1 MKRFLLFFVAALLF
15 VACDNKFE
23 DEGNTIQRV
32 STLPTLTAE
41 FAEDATRTYVKDNS
55 YLRWHEGDL
64 ISAFVG
70 NSRNSKYIFDG
81 KTGDNSGEFEPVSSN
96 SSGEVYDL
104 NRNCALYPYD
114 EDATVDSGGSISCS
128 LPAVQEYAEE
138 SFGKG
143 ANTMVAVTK
152 NVDDTF
158 LAFKNA
164 CGYLKIKL
172 YGNATVE
179 SIELKGNNGEKI
191 AGEVCIITNY
201 GSAPVVKWYAGT
213 DSITLDCGE
222 GVKLSTDAE
231 NPTEF
236 WFVVPPTEFSKGVT
250 IVATDIYGATFEKST
265 NKKVTITRNEIQPM
279 AAVETIFE
287 FTCNE
292 IWYTSSDGEIVEPY
306 LKSAFGANIVS
317 NTYENGKGVI
327 TFDGDVTTIGD
338 WAFSGCTSLTSI
350 TFLNGIKTIGE
361 YAFYYCRNL
370 TSITIPDSVTTI
382 GEGAFSGCDSLKEV
396 HISDIA
402 AWCKIDFAN
411 VNSNPLSHAK
421 NLYINN
427 THITELAI
435 PESATTVGAYAFE
448 NCDSLTSVTIG
459 DGVTTIGERAFL
471 GCTSLTSV
479 TIGDGVTSIG
489 EHAFASCTTLTSVTI
504 GNSVTT
510 IGDWAFAQNHSL
522 TSVIIPDSATII
534 GNEAF
539 YNCKSLTN
547 VIIPDSVTTIG
558 DLAFFNCTSL
568 ESATIGD
575 SVTSIGESAFFC
587 CTSLKCVYCKTTTP
601 PSLGNDLVFAYQE
614 NGYDYPIDC
623 SIYTPLGRLSAYR
636 AATFW
641 HTYDAYIVEYDFKT
655 GEVMLHNKL
664 YYTSSNGKIV
674 EPYTGPSPDDDEGIA
689 TIGIKASFGANIVSN
704 TYENGKGV
712 ITFDGDVFR
721 IGVYAFY
728 NCDNLSSITI
738 PYGVTEIGYCAFEGC
753 TNLTKVKN
761 ESTHFGYIG
770 QKPFNNCPNFKSF
783 EGELVS
789 EDGRCLVSED
799 GVLLT
804 CITKGL
810 TEYTLPDNVKEVYQS
825 AFQFQNDIQKLTI
838 PEGVTTFGWC
848 AFADSD
854 SLTEVTIPKSVTDP
868 GNHTFSGCH
877 NLSKIHIHNDI
888 IGEYEF
894 GSCWSLT
901 DIIIP
906 ENVTVIKEGGFGNC
920 QGLKSV
926 TFHNNLKEIG
936 FQAFYHCALTSVTI
950 PESVETIGD
959 APFWECDK
967 LMEFNGKFASGDKIC
982 LIADGRLVDVANGIV
997 KELSDYTIPAEV
1009 THIGNNVFYNYS
1021 NLNSITIPEGVV
1033 DIGLWAFGYCENLRE
1048 VTIPSTVTDIGSGA
1062 FSKCSRLS
1070 AIYFRGA
1077 TPPNVYEGD
1086 IYVGRHIATEGTII
1100 RVPDEYIDNY
1110 KNSSLWGDGWYNI
1123 LGYSDELYSS
1133 TDYSEDGKVTLLNR
1147 ATKGNGIDIVI
1158 MGDAYSDRQI
1168 AAGDY
1173 SADINK
1179 AIEALFSEEPY
1190 KSFRD
1195 YFNVYM
1201 VTVVSPYDGYFIGST
1216 ALGGYFGSGTLVGG
1230 NHSSVINYAQ
1240 KAISDDRMDDAM
1252 LVVIMNREYYAG
1264 TCYMYSPGGTSD
1276 YGRGLSIS
1284 YFPLGTNDGMLA
1296 QLILHETGGHGFAK
1310 LADEYSHQNMGRIPE
1325 NKIKSYKWE
1334 IENWGWW
1341 KNVDF
1346 TSDTSAVRW
1355 SHFINDNRYA
1365 NEGLGAFEGGLTY
1378 WAGVWRPTKNSIM
1391 NQNTGGFNAPSREA
1405 IYYRIHKL
1413 AYGDSWEYD
1422 YEKFVEWDKSKG
1434 AAASKASSWH
1444 APLQYPHTTPP
1455 VVVGHSWR
1463 DAK

>member
-23 DEGNTIQRV
+23 DVGNTIQRV

-41 FAEDATRTYVKDNS
+41 FADEDTRTYVEDNT

-81 KTGDNSGEFEPVSSN
+81 KTGDNSGEFKPVSSN

-128 LPAVQEYAEE
+128 LPAVQEYAEN

-152 NVDDTF
+152 DVDDTF

-164 CGYLKIKL
+164 CGYLKVKL
-172 YGNATVE
+172 YGEATVK

-191 AGEVCIITNY
+191 AGKATISAEY
-201 GSAPVVKWYAGT
+201 GAVPKVVMSDDTT

-222 GVKLSTDAE
+222 GITLSSDAE

-236 WFVVPPTEFSKGVT
+236 WVVVPPMEFSEGLT
-250 IVATDIYGATFEKST
+250 IVATDTNGVTFEKST
-265 NKKVTITRNEIQPM
+265 NKKVTITRNEIKPM
-279 AAVETIFE
+279 AALEAIFSNP
-287 FTCNE
+287 TKPAYNE
-292 IWYTSSDGEIVEPY
+292 IWYTSSDGEIIEIDALTEWEKFGTFSTSNTYEDGKGVITFYGDITKIGNYAFSYCSSLTSITIPDSVTEIGNYAFRFCDSLTSVTIGDSVTSIGNYAFDNCSSLKSVTIPDSVTSIGNNAFYNCSSLTSVTIPDSVTTIGDGTFHSCSSLTSITIPDSVTEIGKQAFYYCSSLTSVTIPDSVTSIEDGTFGNCSNLTSVTIPNSVTTIGGSAFSSCDSLTNVTIPDSVTTIGSGAFSRCSSLTSITIPDSVITIGSSAFCNCTSLTSVYCKATTPPSLGNFAFDYSNNGPYKPIGCSIYVPQGSLLTYRSATEWSDYAQYIVGYDFEGGEVMLNNKIYYTSSDGKIVEPY
-306 LKSAFGANIVS
+306 IGTVNDITTNEIQSFGVNIIS

-327 TFDGDVTTIGD
+327 TFDGDVLKIGI
-338 WAFSGCTSLTSI
+338 S
-350 TFLNGIKTIGE
+350 
-361 YAFYYCRNL
+361 AFY
-370 TSITIPDSVTTI
+370 
-382 GEGAFSGCDSLKEV
+382 
-396 HISDIA
+396 
-402 AWCKIDFAN
+402 
-411 VNSNPLSHAK
+411 
-421 NLYINN
+421 
-427 THITELAI
+427 
-435 PESATTVGAYAFE
+435 
-448 NCDSLTSVTIG
+448 
-459 DGVTTIGERAFL
+459 
-471 GCTSLTSV
+471 
-479 TIGDGVTSIG
+479 
-489 EHAFASCTTLTSVTI
+489 
-504 GNSVTT
+504 
-510 IGDWAFAQNHSL
+510 
-522 TSVIIPDSATII
+522 
-534 GNEAF
+534 
-539 YNCKSLTN
+539 
-547 VIIPDSVTTIG
+547 
-558 DLAFFNCTSL
+558 
-568 ESATIGD
+568 
-575 SVTSIGESAFFC
+575 
-587 CTSLKCVYCKTTTP
+587 KCY
-601 PSLGNDLVFAYQE
+601 
-614 NGYDYPIDC
+614 
-623 SIYTPLGRLSAYR
+623 
-636 AATFW
+636 
-641 HTYDAYIVEYDFKT
+641 
-655 GEVMLHNKL
+655 
-664 YYTSSNGKIV
+664 
-674 EPYTGPSPDDDEGIA
+674 
-689 TIGIKASFGANIVSN
+689 
-704 TYENGKGV
+704 
-712 ITFDGDVFR
+712 
-721 IGVYAFY
+721 
-728 NCDNLSSITI
+728 NLSSITI
-738 PYGVTEIGYCAFEGC
+738 PYGVTKIGYGAFEGC
-753 TNLTKVKN
+753 TNLTKVIN
-761 ESTHFGYIG
+761 ESTALNNIE
-770 QKPFNNCPNFKSF
+770 QEPFKDCPNLKTF

-789 EDGRCLVSED
+789 EDGRCLVSEN

-810 TEYTLPDNVKEVYQS
+810 TEYTLPNNVKEVYKS
-825 AFQFQNDIQKLTI
+825 AFQYQNDIKKLTI
-838 PEGVTTFGWC
+838 PEGVTTIGWH
-848 AFADSD
+848 AFAHSN
-854 SLTEVTIPKSVTDP
+854 SLTEVTIPKSVTDLVF
-868 GNHTFSGCH
+868 GAFEGCE
-877 NLSKIHIHNDI
+877 NLSKLHIHNNI
-888 IGEYEF
+888 IGKAEF
-894 GSCWSLT
+894 SHCTSLT

-906 ENVTVIKEGGFGNC
+906 DNVTTIGNLAFSGC
-920 QGLKSV
+920 ERLRSV
-926 TFHNNLKEIG
+926 TFHNNLKAIG
-936 FQAFYHCALTSVTI
+936 EKAFDYCALTSVTI

-959 APFWECDK
+959 APFSRCNK

-982 LIADGRLVDVANGIV
+982 LIADGRLIDVANGIV

-1009 THIGNNVFYNYS
+1009 THIGDNVFNNYS

-1033 DIGLWAFGYCENLRE
+1033 DIGYWAFGYCTNLRE
-1048 VTIPSTVTDIGSGA
+1048 ITIPSTVTDIGSGA
-1062 FSKCSRLS
+1062 FSLCSKMS

-1077 TPPNVYEGD
+1077 TPPNVYEGGN
-1086 IYVGRHIATEGTII
+1086 YTGRHIATQGTVI

-1110 KNSSLWGDGWYNI
+1110 KNSTLWGDGYYT
-1123 LGYSDELYSS
+1123 LLSYSDELYSS

-1173 SADINK
+1173 SSDINK

-1240 KAISDDRMDDAM
+1240 KAISDERMDDAM

-1264 TCYMYSPGGTSD
+1264 TCYMYYSGGTSD
-1276 YGRGLSIS
+1276 CGKGLSIS
-1284 YFPLGTNDGMLA
+1284 YFPLGTDDSMFA

-1310 LADEYSHQNMGRIPE
+1310 LADEYSYQNMGRISE
-1325 NKIKSYKWE
+1325 SDVQSYKKQTQ
-1334 IENWGWW
+1334 NWGWW

-1378 WAGVWRPTKNSIM
+1378 WSGVWRPTKNSIM
-1391 NQNTGGFNAPSREA
+1391 NQNIGGFNAPSREA

-1444 APLQYPHTTPP
+1444 APLKYPHTTPP

>member
-15 VACDNKFE
+15 VSCDNKFE

-41 FAEDATRTYVKDNS
+41 FAEDATRTYVEDNS

-81 KTGDNSGEFEPVSSN
+81 KTGDNSGEFEPVGSN

-104 NRNCALYPYD
+104 NRNYALYPYD
-114 EDATVDSGGSISCS
+114 EDALATDDPFICCS
-128 LPAVQEYAEE
+128 LPAVQEYAEN

-152 NVDDTF
+152 STDDTF

-179 SIELKGNNGEKI
+179 SIELKGNNGENI
-191 AGEVCIITNY
+191 AGEVGIRTNY
-201 GSAPVVKWYAGT
+201 GSAPVVKWFAGT

-236 WFVVPPTEFSKGVT
+236 WFVVPPTEFSEGLT

-279 AAVETIFE
+279 TAVETIFE

-306 LKSAFGANIVS
+306 IGPDPNVPSETVDVKSSFGVNIIS
-317 NTYENGKGVI
+317 NTYKNGKGVI
-327 TFDGDVTTIGD
+327 TFDDDVVKIG
-338 WAFSGCTSLTSI
+338 GC
-350 TFLNGIKTIGE
+350 
-361 YAFYYCRNL
+361 
-370 TSITIPDSVTTI
+370 
-382 GEGAFSGCDSLKEV
+382 
-396 HISDIA
+396 
-402 AWCKIDFAN
+402 
-411 VNSNPLSHAK
+411 
-421 NLYINN
+421 
-427 THITELAI
+427 
-435 PESATTVGAYAFE
+435 
-448 NCDSLTSVTIG
+448 
-459 DGVTTIGERAFL
+459 
-471 GCTSLTSV
+471 
-479 TIGDGVTSIG
+479 
-489 EHAFASCTTLTSVTI
+489 
-504 GNSVTT
+504 
-510 IGDWAFAQNHSL
+510 
-522 TSVIIPDSATII
+522 
-534 GNEAF
+534 
-539 YNCKSLTN
+539 
-547 VIIPDSVTTIG
+547 
-558 DLAFFNCTSL
+558 
-568 ESATIGD
+568 
-575 SVTSIGESAFFC
+575 
-587 CTSLKCVYCKTTTP
+587 
-601 PSLGNDLVFAYQE
+601 
-614 NGYDYPIDC
+614 
-623 SIYTPLGRLSAYR
+623 
-636 AATFW
+636 
-641 HTYDAYIVEYDFKT
+641 
-655 GEVMLHNKL
+655 
-664 YYTSSNGKIV
+664 
-674 EPYTGPSPDDDEGIA
+674 
-689 TIGIKASFGANIVSN
+689 
-704 TYENGKGV
+704 
-712 ITFDGDVFR
+712 
-721 IGVYAFY
+721 AFY

-753 TNLTKVKN
+753 TNLTKVIN
-761 ESTHFGYIG
+761 ESTYFSRIQ
-770 QKPFNNCPNFKSF
+770 QKPFNNCTNLKTF
-783 EGELVS
+783 EGKLAS

-804 CITKGL
+804 CATAGL
-810 TEYTLPDNVKEVYQS
+810 TEYTLPNNVKEVYDS

-848 AFADSD
+848 AFANSE
-854 SLTEVTIPKSVTDP
+854 SLTEVTIPKSITDP
-868 GNHTFSGCH
+868 GNHTFYGCM
-877 NLSKIHIHNDI
+877 NLSKLHIYNDI
-888 IGEYEF
+888 IGEYQF
-894 GSCWSLT
+894 SACWSLT

-936 FQAFYHCALTSVTI
+936 YQAFYRCALTSVTI

-982 LIADGRLVDVANGIV
+982 LIADGRLVDVADGIV
-997 KELSDYTIPAEV
+997 NELSDYTIPAEV
-1009 THIGNNVFYNYS
+1009 THIGDSVFSNSS

-1033 DIGLWAFGYCENLRE
+1033 DIGICAFGSCENLKE
-1048 VTIPSTVTDIGSGA
+1048 ITIPSTVTDIGVSA
-1062 FSKCSRLS
+1062 FSLCSKMS
-1070 AIYFRGA
+1070 AIYFRGV
-1077 TPPNVYEGD
+1077 TPPNVYEGG
-1086 IYVGRHIATEGTII
+1086 IYKGRHIATQGTII

-1110 KNSSLWGDGWYNI
+1110 KNSSLWGGEWYTI
-1123 LGYSDELYSS
+1123 LGYNEDLYSS

-1179 AIEALFSEEPY
+1179 AIEALFGEEPY

-1216 ALGGYFGSGTLVGG
+1216 ALGGYFGTGTRVGG
-1230 NHSSVINYAQ
+1230 NDSSVISYAQ
-1240 KAISDDRMDDAM
+1240 KAISYERMDDAM

-1264 TCYMYSPGGTSD
+1264 TCYMYYPGGTSD

-1310 LADEYSHQNMGRIPE
+1310 LADEYSYSYMGEIPE
-1325 NKIKSYKWE
+1325 SEIESYKRQRQ
-1334 IENWGWW
+1334 NWGWW